1 MVLISGELHVAAVLD
16 TVGVTG
22 TTNCASLL
30 KLALTGEVQLPLP
43 AVTVYEVP
51 STIPDITPPEP
62 TVGPAGENV

>member
-43 AVTVYEVP
+43 DVTV
-51 STIPDITPPEP
+51 
-62 TVGPAGENV
+62 